1 MTVSMQIDSHEYTQS
16 QRTAGALQPIIYL
29 IPQGGVMRLGNF
41 IHQAKKALRSKKGR
55 QLLDK
60 AENAARKATD
70 GKHDDK
76 IRKAR
81 RATDRA
87 IGTNDDEG
95 PNGTQTNRPR
105 R

>member
-1 MTVSMQIDSHEYTQS
+1 
-16 QRTAGALQPIIYL
+16 
-29 IPQGGVMRLGNF
+29 MRLGNF
-41 IHQAKKALRSKKGR
+41 LHQAKKAFRSEKGR
-55 QLLDK
+55 QFLDK

-87 IGTNDDEG
+87 LGNDDDEG
-95 PNGTQTNRPR
+95 PNGAQTNRPR

>member
-1 MTVSMQIDSHEYTQS
+1 MQIDSHECTQ
-16 QRTAGALQPIIYL
+16 TQPGGDAFQFIICL
-29 IPQGGVMRLGNF
+29 IPQGGVMRIGNF
-41 IHQAKKALRSKKGR
+41 IQQAKRALRSKKGR
-55 QLLDK
+55 QFLDK
-60 AENAARKATD
+60 AENAARNATG

-87 IGTNDDEG
+87 IGDDDDEG
-95 PNGTQTNRPR
+95 PNGAQSSRPR

>member
-1 MTVSMQIDSHEYTQS
+1 
-16 QRTAGALQPIIYL
+16 
-29 IPQGGVMRLGNF
+29 MRLGNL

-55 QLLDK
+55 QFLDK

-76 IRKAR
+76 IQKAR

-87 IGTNDDEG
+87 IGNDDEG
-95 PNGTQTNRPR
+95 PSGAQTNRPR

>member
-1 MTVSMQIDSHEYTQS
+1 
-16 QRTAGALQPIIYL
+16 
-29 IPQGGVMRLGNF
+29 MRIANF
-41 IHQAKKALRSKKGR
+41 FHQAKKALRSKKGR
-55 QLLDK
+55 QFLDK
-60 AENAARKATD
+60 AENAARNATG

-87 IGTNDDEG
+87 IGNDDDEG
-95 PNGTQTNRPR
+95 PKGTQNSWPR